1 MLNFER
7 HEAADGWRVRVQLPG
22 GVKPGQTQLVLFH
35 ATNTP
40 TGWLDS
46 WTEQSIAL
54 PQISIAKSAQVHETG
69 ALAVRSFDDLKLQ
82 PEAISGLIVV
92 SDSEKSKYGCP
103 QVPLNFAW
111 RYTEEPWQGSLK
123 VTRASPR
130 TTGRALSFF
139 QVNHDALSAHYELL
153 FDVEQARA
161 QRVSFSLPDSTPAE
175 ITVRGLGD
183 TIVKESTS
191 QIVDNRRV
199 WSIQLADKKI
209 GRIKLAIDF
218 TQPLTTV
225 QLANATLPEI
235 RTENVVYQS
244 GLVAVEGDAE
254 LDIEVSQHPAQ
265 WTWEN

>member
-1 MLNFER
+1 M
-7 HEAADGWRVRVQLPG
+7 
-22 GVKPGQTQLVLFH
+22 
-35 ATNTP
+35 
-40 TGWLDS
+40 
-46 WTEQSIAL
+46 
-54 PQISIAKSAQVHETG
+54 
-69 ALAVRSFDDLKLQ
+69 
-82 PEAISGLIVV
+82 
-92 SDSEKSKYGCP
+92 
-103 QVPLNFAW
+103 
-111 RYTEEPWQGSLK
+111 
-123 VTRASPR
+123 
-130 TTGRALSFF
+130 
-139 QVNHDALSAHYELL
+139 L

-254 LDIEVSQHPAQ
+254 LDIEVSQHPRTV
-265 WTWEN
+265 TWEN